1 MEYLIKYFP
10 NGKTKQ
16 RMNLGH
22 YLYVTLNRALS
33 SHKAT
38 KVILNTPNPD
48 VPTWKWLRIPWVPFL
63 WQSSSWSS
71 LFRWVGPNK
80 FYGNIS
86 FIGRQAALFGNKGLW
101 WGGGGGGGRVSQ
113 YTLHCSAFPQCVSF
127 QCALIRCTARGHNG
141 SHNGSQCSMFI
152 GRTHTTWVT
161 MGLTMVRGKRG
172 RRGSHGFGQM
182 LCFKLSGVVQPT
194 AAAAIFLSDTAFQLV
209 WPAPGLLMV
218 CSWCRET
225 PWEMQRDILKE
236 GY

>member
-1 MEYLIKYFP
+1 M
-10 NGKTKQ
+10 
-16 RMNLGH
+16 
-22 YLYVTLNRALS
+22 
-33 SHKAT
+33 
-38 KVILNTPNPD
+38 LNTPNPN
-48 VPTWKWLRIPWVPFL
+48 VRTWKILRIPWVPFL

-101 WGGGGGGGRVSQ
+101 WGGGGGGRVSQ

-152 GRTHTTWVT
+152 GCTHTTWVT

-182 LCFKLSGVVQPT
+182 LCFKLSGVVHRCCYLFARHCVSACLACPWT
-194 AAAAIFLSDTAFQLV
+194 FD
-209 WPAPGLLMV
+209 GLLLV
-218 CSWCRET
+218 
-225 PWEMQRDILKE
+225 
-236 GY
+236 

>member
-182 LCFKLSGVVQPT
+182 LCFKLSGVVHRCCYLF
-194 AAAAIFLSDTAFQLV
+194 ARHCVSACLA
-209 WPAPGLLMV
+209 
-218 CSWCRET
+218 CSWT
-225 PWEMQRDILKE
+225 FDLLLLLQRNSMGDAGRYFE
-236 GY
+236 GGLFY